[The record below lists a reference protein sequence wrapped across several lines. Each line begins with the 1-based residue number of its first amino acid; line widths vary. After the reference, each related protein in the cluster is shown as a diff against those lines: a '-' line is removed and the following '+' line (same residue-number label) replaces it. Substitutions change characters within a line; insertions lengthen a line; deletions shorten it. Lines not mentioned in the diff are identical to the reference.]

1 VDTFLRLARESFRDL
16 NGTDT
21 FAEMT
26 ARIEAIR
33 RRTGSALLARPRDY
47 EVGCIMISQPVF
59 FARDDWV
66 ADHADWHPR
75 IQGGK
80 AIDAARGDGQRI
92 LAECL
97 ERTARLRPEA
107 EPLADEL
114 RRFGAPQTVQ
124 PRLGQGTFRIAV
136 TSAYGACAVSGD
148 HSLPALE
155 AAHVRP
161 YADGG
166 EHALPNGLLL
176 RADIHR
182 LYDAGYVTVTPDYR
196 FRVSRDLADDFH
208 RRPRVRALR
217 RPRHH
222 RAARPARPARPRT
235 ARLACGRRVP
245 RLSVTHHGRSSSLCG
260 AVAVAT
266 LQGGMNGTFLNAA
279 VGRKAA
285 SIS

>member
-1 VDTFLRLARESFRDL
+1 
-16 NGTDT
+16 
-21 FAEMT
+21 MT

-33 RRTGSALLARPRDY
+33 RRTGSALLARPHDY
-47 EVGCIMISQPVF
+47 EVGCIMISQPAF

-75 IQGGK
+75 MQGGK
-80 AIDAARGDGQRI
+80 TVDVSRGDGHRI

-97 ERTARLRPEA
+97 ARTAHLAPEA
-107 EPLADEL
+107 EPLVDEL
-114 RRFGAPQTVQ
+114 RR
-124 PRLGQGTFRIAV
+124 
-136 TSAYGACAVSGD
+136 
-148 HSLPALE
+148 
-155 AAHVRP
+155 

-196 FRVSRDLADDFH
+196 FRVSHDLADDFR

-222 RAARPARPARPRT
+222 RAASAHRPAR
-235 ARLACGRRVP
+235 
-245 RLSVTHHGRSSSLCG
+245 S
-260 AVAVAT
+260 
-266 LQGGMNGTFLNAA
+266 
-279 VGRKAA
+279 
-285 SIS
+285 